1 MIFDGSVESD
11 AEDLPPRI
19 ARAMLWTAL
28 GLLFCIRVL
37 DAARGGLD
45 TEALLVAAAPYPPL
59 MALLAR
65 R

>member
-45 TEALLVAAAPYPPL
+45 TEALLVAAAPI
-59 MALLAR
+59 R
-65 R
+65 H